1 MEMLILVLVAAAIAG
16 YFLWGRRGSTTE
28 PLTTAAAPTATAG
41 APLASIDAYRRSSPS
56 NFYLGKPT
64 CNRCGSTLVDTSG
77 SVTSCRNC
85 GTELYRN

>member
-1 MEMLILVLVAAAIAG
+1 MEMLILVLVVAAIAA
-16 YFLWGRRGSTTE
+16 YFLWGRRGDSDAA
-28 PLTTAAAPTATAG
+28 LVAAASAADG
-41 APLASIDAYRRSSPS
+41 PLASVEAYRQRSPS

-85 GTELYRN
+85 GTALYRN